1 MPRSPK
7 PVDIWPAERRP
18 WGAWLREH
26 RRVARDSFGFVSGRL
41 GYTLLVWLLI
51 GIALALPAA
60 LYLLEINLARAAG
73 DWRGAAGLSVYFRVD
88 GDDEAASAL
97 AERLAKNRD
106 VDGVRLTT
114 PEQALDE
121 FSRQAGASEAL
132 ALLGSNP
139 LPATLRVVLADD
151 VPTARV
157 QLLAKRIQDDE
168 AVEDVVVEKTW
179 LERLAAIRAVVERLS
194 WIVAVLLGLGAMLV
208 VSASIRLAV
217 EARLA
222 ELQVLTLVGA
232 NRRAMRRPFLYLGA
246 IYGVGGAVAAA
257 MLVSLMLIWLEN
269 PLQRLFASYGGDLK
283 LAGFDPTFIAAMLT
297 TGAVLGVL
305 GAVFASNQRLKELTF
320 V

>member
-7 PVDIWPAERRP
+7 PTDIWPAERRP

-41 GYTLLVWLLI
+41 GYTLLVWVLI

-60 LYLLEINLARAAG
+60 LYLLEVNLAKAAG
-73 DWRGAAGLSVYFRVD
+73 DWRGAAGLSVFLRVE
-88 GDDEAASAL
+88 GNPQAAPAL
-97 AERLAKNRD
+97 AERLGENRD
-106 VDGVRLTT
+106 VASVRLTT
-114 PEQALDE
+114 PEQALEE
-121 FSRQAGASEAL
+121 FKRQAGASEAL
-132 ALLGSNP
+132 ALLGANP
-139 LPATLRVVLADD
+139 LPATLRVTLAEG
-151 VPTARV
+151 VPAARLR
-157 QLLAKRIQDDE
+157 LLAKNIQDDE

-179 LERLAAIRAVVERLS
+179 LERLAAIRAVVERLW
-194 WIVAVLLGLGAMLV
+194 WIVATLLGLGAVLV

-217 EARLA
+217 ESRLA

-257 MLVSLMLIWLEN
+257 MLVSAMLMWLEN
-269 PLQRLFASYGGDLK
+269 PLQRLFASYGGNLQ
-283 LAGFDPTFIAAMLT
+283 LAGFDPTFILAMLT
-297 TGAVLGVL
+297 TGLVLGVL